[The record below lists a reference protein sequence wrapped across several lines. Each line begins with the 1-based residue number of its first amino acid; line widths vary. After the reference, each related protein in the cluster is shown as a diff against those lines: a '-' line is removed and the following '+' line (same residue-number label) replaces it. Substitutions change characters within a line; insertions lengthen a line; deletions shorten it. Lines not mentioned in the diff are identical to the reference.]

1 VARVS
6 VLIPAHNESAV
17 LRECLDAVLAQTLPV
32 DEIVVVA
39 DSCSDDTADVARSY
53 GAVVVETQQGAKA
66 ASQDVGLPYV
76 TGDVLV
82 CIDADTVIDVD
93 VVERFVA
100 ELDAGADATCANMLP
115 MPQQRG
121 FWVANRRFAYALGR
135 FWWRWCQ
142 AQVGRLMVLSGCAY
156 GLRTETVRSIGGFPG
171 KLITCD
177 MDLTWSLY
185 GAGYKTTFCHQALAY
200 TYDPET
206 FTVYTKQLRRWASGF
221 FQNFQS
227 HKRQV
232 FTSPSAMLVVG
243 SMLFD
248 LLSLPVTYTLAILW
262 AVRDPGNLRW
272 MVPGFLI
279 SLALHWVISMVIVT
293 RTLPLSQALV
303 GFPCYWAAN
312 WWNKSIYLW
321 TFVREWILG
330 RHYMSWTGRQ
340 GRATE
345 IAPMSQGRKAG
356 LLLLAT
362 TAAGCLATQTGPM
375 RAPLFACVA
384 IGVLSLLL
392 VVRAW
397 RDKSTDLL
405 HADKHV
411 TEQTAATGPDLETEP
426 TPPHLAALETP
437 LDQINDVVHRY
448 RETLRDR
455 ARAVRQLESDHANWI
470 RRFEERLQ
478 AYEHRQEQRL
488 QRLQEL
494 IATHNHPFAAFEPT
508 PPR

>member
-1 VARVS
+1 MARIS
-6 VLIPAHNESAV
+6 ALIPAHNESAV
-17 LRECLDAVLAQTLPV
+17 LRECLDAVKAQTLHV

-39 DSCSDDTADVARSY
+39 DSCTDDTADVARSY

-76 TGDVLV
+76 TGDVLI

-93 VVERFVA
+93 VVEKFVA
-100 ELDAGADATCANMLP
+100 ELEAGADATCANMLP

-142 AQVGRLMVLSGCAY
+142 AEVGRLMVLSGCAY

-185 GAGYKTTFCHQALAY
+185 GAGYKTTFCHRALAY

-206 FTVYTKQLRRWASGF
+206 FAVYTKQMRRWASGF

-227 HKRQV
+227 HKREV

-248 LLSLPVTYTLAILW
+248 LLSLPITYVFAILR
-262 AVRDPGNLRW
+262 VIRDPANLSW
-272 MVPGFLI
+272 MVPGLLI
-279 SLALHWVISMVIVT
+279 ALALHWVISMVIVT
-293 RTLPLSQALV
+293 RTLPWKQALV
-303 GFPCYWAAN
+303 GFPCYWSAN

-321 TFVREWILG
+321 TLIREWILG

-345 IAPMSQGRKAG
+345 IAPMTRRRKLG
-356 LLLLAT
+356 LLLVA
-362 TAAGCLATQTGPM
+362 TAAASWLAAQSESL
-375 RAPLFACVA
+375 RAPLSACAVVGA
-384 IGVLSLLL
+384 LSLLL
-392 VVRAW
+392 VLRGSNRTFADSV
-397 RDKSTDLL
+397 
-405 HADKHV
+405 HADD
-411 TEQTAATGPDLETEP
+411 QAGGRTGLSEIHEAPCSGTRS
-426 TPPHLAALETP
+426 TPSSAGALV
-437 LDQINDVVHRY
+437 DG
-448 RETLRDR
+448 
-455 ARAVRQLESDHANWI
+455 
-470 RRFEERLQ
+470 F
-478 AYEHRQEQRL
+478 
-488 QRLQEL
+488 
-494 IATHNHPFAAFEPT
+494 
-508 PPR
+508 

>member
-1 VARVS
+1 VARIS

-17 LRECLDAVLAQTLPV
+17 LRECLDAVSAQTLQV

-66 ASQDVGLPYV
+66 ASQDVGLPHV
-76 TGDVLV
+76 TGDVLI

-93 VVERFVA
+93 VVEKFMA
-100 ELDAGADATCANMLP
+100 ELEAGADATCANMLP

-171 KLITCD
+171 ELITCD

-185 GAGYKTTFCHQALAY
+185 EAGYKTTFCHHALAY

-206 FTVYTKQLRRWASGF
+206 FAVYTKQMRRWASGF

-227 HKRQV
+227 HKLQV
-232 FTSPSAMLVVG
+232 LKSPSALLVVG
-243 SMLFD
+243 TMLFD
-248 LLSLPVTYTLAILW
+248 LLSLPITWVFAILW
-262 AVRDPGNLRW
+262 AVRDPEKLKW
-272 MVPGFLI
+272 MVPAFLI
-279 SLALHWVISMVIVT
+279 SLAVHWVVSMVIVT
-293 RTLPLSQALV
+293 RTIPWRQALV

-312 WWNKSIYLW
+312 WWNKTIYLW
-321 TFVREWILG
+321 TFIREWILG

-345 IAPMSQGRKAG
+345 IAPMSPARKLC
-356 LLLLAT
+356 LLILAT
-362 TAAGCLATQTGPM
+362 ATAGWLATENQPL
-375 RAPLFACVA
+375 RLPLFACVLVGM
-384 IGVLSLLL
+384 ISLLL
-392 VVRAW
+392 VARSWPDNETAQQPAAP
-397 RDKSTDLL
+397 T
-405 HADKHV
+405 
-411 TEQTAATGPDLETEP
+411 TEAELSPQHLPGAP
-426 TPPHLAALETP
+426 TPLTQIDDALEG
-437 LDQINDVVHRY
+437 Y

-455 ARAVRQLESDHANWI
+455 ARTVRDLESAHASWLT
-470 RRFEERLQ
+470 RFEDRLQ
-478 AYEHRQEQRL
+478 AYEQRQEHRL
-488 QRLQEL
+488 QRLHEL
-494 IATHNHPFAAFEPT
+494 IATHDLAVAPLTDPGRRSTSPGLANAT
-508 PPR
+508 V